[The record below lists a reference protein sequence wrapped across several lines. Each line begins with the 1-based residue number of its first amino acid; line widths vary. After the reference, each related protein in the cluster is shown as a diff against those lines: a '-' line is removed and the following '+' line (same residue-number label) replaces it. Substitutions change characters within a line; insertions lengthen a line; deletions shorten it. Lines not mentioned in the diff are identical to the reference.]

1 LAAEEGERRGAAA
14 CSEDLGEKWRAQEDD
29 SATRKGEG

>member
-14 CSEDLGEKWRAQEDD
+14 CLEDSGGKWRAQADD